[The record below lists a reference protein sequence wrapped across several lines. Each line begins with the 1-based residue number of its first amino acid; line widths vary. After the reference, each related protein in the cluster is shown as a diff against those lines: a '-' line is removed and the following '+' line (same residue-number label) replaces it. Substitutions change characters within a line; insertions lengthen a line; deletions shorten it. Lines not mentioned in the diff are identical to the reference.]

1 MVKKHLGKGLRAL
14 IPEPLQNEL
23 TSESTFSEI
32 PVNRIVRNPLQP
44 REKLSPEGIESLR
57 RSIEEQGVLQPIVV
71 RPAQAGYELIAGE
84 RRWTAAKRA
93 GLSKIPARIVQNK
106 KPVELLEI
114 SLVENLQREDLN
126 PIDLAHGYNKLAN
139 EFKLTHQDIARRV
152 GSERST
158 VTNLLRLLNLPK
170 EIQQSI
176 QEGEISMGHARAL
189 LSLPTK
195 EEQLAAHRE
204 IKKGHLSVRQA
215 ETLHPRKKSK
225 GKTVKNEEE
234 LSPELKSIEDQ
245 IRLLFGTK
253 VQIKRKKK
261 EGFFQIFFYS
271 DAEFE
276 RVFEL
281 LQSVDKN

>member
-1 MVKKHLGKGLRAL
+1 MAKKHLGKGLRAL
-14 IPEPLQNEL
+14 IPEPLQHEL
-23 TSESTFSEI
+23 TSESSFSEI
-32 PVNRIVRNPLQP
+32 PINRIVRNPLQP
-44 REKLSPEGIESLR
+44 REKFSPEGIESLR

-71 RPAQAGYELIAGE
+71 RTAQTGYELIAGE
-84 RRWTAAKRA
+84 RRWTAAKQA
-93 GLSKIPARIVQNK
+93 GLSKIPARIIQNK

-126 PIDLAHGYNKLAN
+126 PIDLALGYNKLAN
-139 EFKLTHQDIARRV
+139 VFKLTHQDIARRV

-176 QEGEISMGHARAL
+176 REGEISMGHARAL

-195 EEQLAAHRE
+195 EEQLAALRE
-204 IKKGHLSVRQA
+204 IKKGQLSVRQA
-215 ETLHPRKKSK
+215 ETLRPGKKTK
-225 GKTVKNEEE
+225 AKAVKNGDK

-245 IRLLFGTK
+245 IRQLFGTK
-253 VQIKRKKK
+253 VQIRRKKK
-261 EGFFQIFFYS
+261 EGFIQIFFYS

-276 RVFEL
+276 RIFEL
-281 LQSVDKN
+281 LQSIDNN

>member
-23 TSESTFSEI
+23 ASESTFSEI
-32 PVNRIVRNPLQP
+32 QINRIVRNPLQP

-84 RRWTAAKRA
+84 RRWTAAKQA
-93 GLSKIPARIVQNK
+93 GLSKIPARIIQNK
-106 KPVELLEI
+106 TPAELLEI

-126 PIDLAHGYNKLAN
+126 PIDLARGYNRLAN
-139 EFKLTHQDIARRV
+139 EFELTHQDIARRV

-158 VTNLLRLLNLPK
+158 VTNLLRLLHLPE
-170 EIQQSI
+170 EIQQCI
-176 QEGEISMGHARAL
+176 RQGEISMGHARAL

-195 EEQLAAHRE
+195 EEQLAALRE
-204 IKKGHLSVRQA
+204 IMKGRLSVRQT
-215 ETLHPRKKSK
+215 ETLRPRKKSK
-225 GKTVKNEEE
+225 GKASKADEE
-234 LSPELKSIEDQ
+234 LSPELKSVEDQ

-253 VQIKRKKK
+253 VQIRRKKK
-261 EGFFQIFFYS
+261 EGFIQIFFYS

-281 LQSVDKN
+281 LQSIDTN

>member
-23 TSESTFSEI
+23 ASESTFSEI
-32 PVNRIVRNPLQP
+32 PINRIVRNPLQP

-84 RRWTAAKRA
+84 RRWTAAKQA
-93 GLSKIPARIVQNK
+93 GLSKIPARIIQNK
-106 KPVELLEI
+106 TPVELLEI

-126 PIDLAHGYNKLAN
+126 PIDLARGYNRLAN
-139 EFKLTHQDIARRV
+139 EFELTHQDIARRV

-158 VTNLLRLLNLPK
+158 VTNLLRLLHLPE
-170 EIQQSI
+170 EIQQCI
-176 QEGEISMGHARAL
+176 RQGEISMGHARAL

-195 EEQLAAHRE
+195 EEQLAALRE
-204 IKKGHLSVRQA
+204 IIKGRLSVRQT
-215 ETLHPRKKSK
+215 ETLRPRKKSK
-225 GKTVKNEEE
+225 GKASKADEE
-234 LSPELKSIEDQ
+234 LSPELKSVEDQ

-253 VQIKRKKK
+253 VQIRRKKK
-261 EGFFQIFFYS
+261 EGFIQIFFYS

-281 LQSVDKN
+281 LQSVDNK